1 MLSQFIENIIQSREE
16 TKQESPKA
24 DQSIDEIL
32 GMNPEKRNTRSAS
45 KKVVEMVNNEAISNS
60 SSPLE
65 NEKVLRKI
73 ETQMNKD
80 KIDLPV
86 ELTEE

>member
-1 MLSQFIENIIQSREE
+1 
-16 TKQESPKA
+16 
-24 DQSIDEIL
+24 
-32 GMNPEKRNTRSAS
+32 
-45 KKVVEMVNNEAISNS
+45 MVNNEAISNS